1 MAPFNPPNTVL
12 SGFKERPEALLAQGD
27 KLYVGTATGS
37 LFIYEYNELS
47 ENGSTLVDTKKGL
60 SRRSID
66 QLGYIKDINSLVSL
80 SETIPTLYPLPSFT
94 PPTPLTRAKGALSFA
109 VHSSVQNLDPNE
121 AQGGAN
127 TAGRA
132 GPIPTM
138 VTQLIVGCRR
148 KVVIY
153 TWKDGEA
160 QEIQEAVLPHSPRV
174 VVFLDS
180 DNVCFAYSPTE
191 YALFSIS
198 KLTTLEVTTPIPSNT
213 SMGAFSGLTG
223 YMTLGLGAKAKPG
236 LVRLSDTE
244 ALIVKDNQGFI
255 IGTDGKQTKPVTI
268 DWPGPPD
275 EVAFVN
281 PYIFSI
287 LPPGTVPVPENGG
300 ASLPSGS
307 VPAASQPSL
316 IPSPV
321 VQVIS
326 SLTTQPVQTLPFPP
340 TSSASSPAT
349 CTIRLLTS
357 SPAAKAPIFLV
368 ATPSDRTVAISEGSS
383 IWHIRMRSWGDQID
397 ELVQRCLY
405 SDALSLL
412 DTLDKTLL
420 PDKDQR
426 RTQIRALHA
435 VSQFRLGKFDDAINS
450 FIELDLNPAKVV
462 ALYPERIA
470 GRLSVPPDDWIPL
483 FGGPAN
489 QQSLTPKND
498 DAMSTKSQ
506 NDSNESKEKLLEQ
519 SVSPAM
525 PVKAAVRRGA
535 AFVALLSSSKDK
547 DDDTVSISGKKK
559 VKQVDDFSRS
569 VDALWRYLTDRRPK
583 VAGALAAVH
592 IAPAQSHQWPFLS
605 ETSTEEL
612 FALPNIPL
620 LLLTPEQLVRFA
632 QIVDTALFKSYLVTQ
647 PALLGALCRLA
658 NWCEVSE
665 VEEELRAREKFAE
678 LIYLYNGKK
687 MHAKALNLLQQLSEK
702 ETDMRDKLDP
712 SISYLRKLGP
722 EYINQVFESSRWIF
736 EADRHMAFEIFT
748 SDDVELPRIQVTD
761 YLEKIDPT
769 ISTRYIEYLIDEK
782 GEESP
787 AFHDRLAELY
797 LNMTLSAR
805 KRGDEA
811 KELEVYSKLLR
822 FIDTTDHYRPDRLY
836 GLLSESLYE
845 ARAVLLGRMGRH
857 EHALELYVYKLKNYA
872 KAEEYC
878 RRIYNPN
885 GVTKSV
891 FLTLLRLYLRPTDKA
906 APNLLQ
912 PALDLI
918 SRHSPHLDSVETLQL
933 LPPLVTARDVRPF
946 LQEALRA
953 PIFDSHVIRDIH
965 KARSEQVA
973 RKLMLLES
981 RRVRVTDSRICP
993 QCHKRLGSSVI
1004 AVHAPRGEVTHY
1016 QCRDAFARRLLDPI
1030 RR

>member
-12 SGFKERPEALLAQGD
+12 SGFKERPEALLVQGD
-27 KLYVGTATGS
+27 KLYIGTATGS
-37 LFIYEYNELS
+37 LFIYEYNEFS
-47 ENGSTLVDTKKGL
+47 ENASTLVDTKKGL
-60 SRRSID
+60 SRRPID

-80 SETIPTLYPLPSFT
+80 SETIPTLYPLPSFA
-94 PPTPLTRAKGALSFA
+94 PPKPLTRAKGALTFA
-109 VHSSVQNLDPNE
+109 VHSSVHNLDQSD
-121 AQGGAN
+121 AQSRAH
-127 TAGRA
+127 TVGRT

-138 VTQLIVGCRR
+138 VTQLLVGCRR

-160 QEIQEAVLPHSPRV
+160 QEIKETILPHSPRV
-174 VVFLDS
+174 AVFLDS

-198 KLTTLEVTTPIPSNT
+198 KLTTLDVVTPIPANI
-213 SMGAFSGLTG
+213 SMGTFSGLTG
-223 YMTLGLGAKAKPG
+223 YMTLGLGVRAKPG

-255 IGTDGKQTKPVTI
+255 IGTDGKQTKPTTI
-268 DWPGPPD
+268 DWPSPPD

-300 ASLPSGS
+300 TSLPSGS
-307 VPAASQPSL
+307 APVAPQSAL

-326 SLTTQPVQTLPFPP
+326 SLTAQSVQTLPFPP
-340 TSSASSPAT
+340 TSSASSTAT
-349 CTIRLLTS
+349 CTIRLLAS
-357 SPAAKAPIFLV
+357 SPTAKAPIFLV
-368 ATPSDRTVAISEGSS
+368 ATPSDRTVATSEGSS
-383 IWHIRMRSWGDQID
+383 IWQIRMRSWGDQID

-412 DTLDKTLL
+412 DTLDKALL

-426 RTQIRALHA
+426 RTHIRALHA
-435 VSQFRLGKFDDAINS
+435 VSQFRLGKFDEAINS

-470 GRLSVPPDDWIPL
+470 GRLSVPPDDWISL
-483 FGGPAN
+483 FGGPTN
-489 QQSLTPKND
+489 QQSFTPKND
-498 DAMSTKSQ
+498 DTISTKSQ
-506 NDSNESKEKLLEQ
+506 NDSNESKEKLVEQ
-519 SVSPAM
+519 SASPAT
-525 PVKAAVRRGA
+525 PVRAAVRRGT

-547 DDDTVSISGKKK
+547 DDDTLSISGKKK

-583 VAGALAAVH
+583 VAGALAVLH
-592 IAPAQSHQWPFLS
+592 IAPAQSHQHR
-605 ETSTEEL
+605 
-612 FALPNIPL
+612 PNIPL
-620 LLLTPEQLVRFA
+620 PLLTLEQLVRFM
-632 QIVDTALFKSYLVTQ
+632 QIVDTVLFKSYLVTQ
-647 PALLGALCRLA
+647 PAFLGALCRLA

-687 MHAKALNLLQQLSEK
+687 MHAKALNLLQQL
-702 ETDMRDKLDP
+702 L
-712 SISYLRKLGP
+712 
-722 EYINQVFESSRWIF
+722 FESSRWIF
-736 EADRHMAFEIFT
+736 EKDRHMAFEIFT
-748 SDDVELPRIQVTD
+748 SDDVELPRTQVTD
-761 YLEKIDPT
+761 YLENIDPS

-782 GEESP
+782 GEESA
-787 AFHDRLAELY
+787 AFHDRLVELY

-811 KELEVYSKLLR
+811 NELEVYSKLLR

-836 GLLSESLYE
+836 GSLPENLYE

-878 RRIYNPN
+878 KRIYNPN
-885 GVTKSV
+885 GATRSI

-918 SRHSPHLDSVETLQL
+918 SRHSPRLDSVETLQL

-953 PIFDSHVIRDIH
+953 PIFDSHVIRNIH
-965 KARSEQVA
+965 KAQNEQVA

-1016 QCRDAFARRLLDPI
+1016 QCRDAFARRLVDPV

>member
-1 MAPFNPPNTVL
+1 MAPFYPPNTVL
-12 SGFKERPEALLAQGD
+12 SGFKERPEALLVQGD

-47 ENGSTLVDTKKGL
+47 ENRSTLVDTKKGL
-60 SRRSID
+60 SRRPID
-66 QLGYIKDINSLVSL
+66 QLGYIKDVNSLLSL
-80 SETIPTLYPLPSFT
+80 SESIPTLYPLPSFT
-94 PPTPLTRAKGALSFA
+94 PSTPLTRAKGALTFA
-109 VHSSVQNLDPNE
+109 IRSSVNNFDSSD

-127 TAGRA
+127 AVSRA
-132 GPIPTM
+132 GTVPTM
-138 VTQLIVGCRR
+138 MTQLVVGCRR

-153 TWKDGEA
+153 AWKDGEA
-160 QEIQEAVLPHSPRV
+160 QEIRETILPHSPRV
-174 VVFLDS
+174 AVFLDS
-180 DNVCFAYSPTE
+180 DNVCFAYSSTE

-198 KLTTLEVTTPIPSNT
+198 KLTTLDVTTPIPASI
-213 SMGAFSGLTG
+213 SMGAFSGLSG

-255 IGTDGKQTKPVTI
+255 IGTDGRQTKPVTI
-268 DWPGPPD
+268 DWPSPPD

-300 ASLPSGS
+300 TSLPSGS
-307 VPAASQPSL
+307 ALAAPQSSL

-326 SLTTQPVQTLPFPP
+326 SLTTQSVQTLPFPP
-340 TSSASSPAT
+340 TSSVSSAAM

-368 ATPSDRTVAISEGSS
+368 ATPSDRTVATSEGSS
-383 IWHIRMRSWGDQID
+383 IWQIRMRSWGDQID

-412 DTLDKTLL
+412 DTLDKALL

-426 RTQIRALHA
+426 RTHIRALHA

-470 GRLSVPPDDWIPL
+470 GRLSVPPDDWISL

-489 QQSLTPKND
+489 QQLLTSKND
-498 DAMSTKSQ
+498 DAISIKSQ
-506 NDSNESKEKLLEQ
+506 YEGNESKEKLLE
-519 SVSPAM
+519 SSPSLAT
-525 PVKAAVRRGA
+525 PVRAAVRRGTA
-535 AFVALLSSSKDK
+535 LVALLSSSKDK
-547 DDDTVSISGKKK
+547 DDDAVSISGKKK
-559 VKQVDDFSRS
+559 VKHVDDFSRS
-569 VDALWRYLTDRRPK
+569 VDSLWRYLTDRRPK

-612 FALPNIPL
+612 FTLPNIPL
-620 LLLTPEQLVRFA
+620 PLLTPEQLVRFA

-647 PALLGALCRLA
+647 PALLGALCRLP

-712 SISYLRKLGP
+712 SIFYLRKLGP

-736 EADRHMAFEIFT
+736 EEDRHMAFEIFT
-748 SDDVELPRIQVTD
+748 SDDVELPRTQVTD
-761 YLEKIDPT
+761 YLEKIDPA

-805 KRGDEA
+805 KRGEEA
-811 KELEVYSKLLR
+811 KAFEVYSKLLH

-836 GLLSESLYE
+836 GLLSENLYE

-857 EHALELYVYKLKNYA
+857 EHALELY
-872 KAEEYC
+872 AEG
-878 RRIYNPN
+878 RIYNTN
-885 GVTKSV
+885 GVSRSI

-918 SRHSPHLDSVETLQL
+918 SRHSPRLDSVETLQL
-933 LPPLVTARDVRPF
+933 LPPLVTAHG
-946 LQEALRA
+946 QALRA
-953 PIFDSHVIRDIH
+953 PIFDSHVVRDIH
-965 KARSEQVA
+965 KSRNEQVA

-981 RRVRVTDSRICP
+981 RRVRVTDSRM
-993 QCHKRLGSSVI
+993 
-1004 AVHAPRGEVTHY
+1004 GEVTHY
-1016 QCRDAFARRLLDPI
+1016 QCRDAFARRLLDPTRI
-1030 RR
+1030 

>member
-1 MAPFNPPNTVL
+1 
-12 SGFKERPEALLAQGD
+12 
-27 KLYVGTATGS
+27 
-37 LFIYEYNELS
+37 
-47 ENGSTLVDTKKGL
+47 
-60 SRRSID
+60 
-66 QLGYIKDINSLVSL
+66 
-80 SETIPTLYPLPSFT
+80 
-94 PPTPLTRAKGALSFA
+94 
-109 VHSSVQNLDPNE
+109 
-121 AQGGAN
+121 
-127 TAGRA
+127 
-132 GPIPTM
+132 
-138 VTQLIVGCRR
+138 
-148 KVVIY
+148 
-153 TWKDGEA
+153 
-160 QEIQEAVLPHSPRV
+160 
-174 VVFLDS
+174 
-180 DNVCFAYSPTE
+180 
-191 YALFSIS
+191 
-198 KLTTLEVTTPIPSNT
+198 
-213 SMGAFSGLTG
+213 
-223 YMTLGLGAKAKPG
+223 
-236 LVRLSDTE
+236 
-244 ALIVKDNQGFI
+244 
-255 IGTDGKQTKPVTI
+255 
-268 DWPGPPD
+268 
-275 EVAFVN
+275 
-281 PYIFSI
+281 
-287 LPPGTVPVPENGG
+287 
-300 ASLPSGS
+300 
-307 VPAASQPSL
+307 
-316 IPSPV
+316 
-321 VQVIS
+321 
-326 SLTTQPVQTLPFPP
+326 
-340 TSSASSPAT
+340 
-349 CTIRLLTS
+349 
-357 SPAAKAPIFLV
+357 
-368 ATPSDRTVAISEGSS
+368 
-383 IWHIRMRSWGDQID
+383 
-397 ELVQRCLY
+397 
-405 SDALSLL
+405 
-412 DTLDKTLL
+412 
-420 PDKDQR
+420 
-426 RTQIRALHA
+426 
-435 VSQFRLGKFDDAINS
+435 
-450 FIELDLNPAKVV
+450 
-462 ALYPERIA
+462 
-470 GRLSVPPDDWIPL
+470 
-483 FGGPAN
+483 
-489 QQSLTPKND
+489 
-498 DAMSTKSQ
+498 
-506 NDSNESKEKLLEQ
+506 
-519 SVSPAM
+519 
-525 PVKAAVRRGA
+525 
-535 AFVALLSSSKDK
+535 
-547 DDDTVSISGKKK
+547 
-559 VKQVDDFSRS
+559 
-569 VDALWRYLTDRRPK
+569 
-583 VAGALAAVH
+583 
-592 IAPAQSHQWPFLS
+592 
-605 ETSTEEL
+605 
-612 FALPNIPL
+612 
-620 LLLTPEQLVRFA
+620 
-632 QIVDTALFKSYLVTQ
+632 
-647 PALLGALCRLA
+647 
-658 NWCEVSE
+658 
-665 VEEELRAREKFAE
+665 
-678 LIYLYNGKK
+678 

-885 GVTKSV
+885 GVTKSA

-918 SRHSPHLDSVETLQL
+918 SRHSPRLDSVETLQL

>member
-1 MAPFNPPNTVL
+1 MAPFNPPNTIL
-12 SGFKERPEALLAQGD
+12 SGFKERPEALLVQGKRD
-27 KLYVGTATGS
+27 KLYVGTATGN

-60 SRRSID
+60 SRRPID

-80 SETIPTLYPLPSFT
+80 SETIPTLYPLPSFA
-94 PPTPLTRAKGALSFA
+94 PPKPLTRAKGALTFA
-109 VHSSVQNLDPNE
+109 VHSSVHNLDSSD
-121 AQGGAN
+121 AQGGAH
-127 TAGRA
+127 TVGT
-132 GPIPTM
+132 GTIPTM

-160 QEIQEAVLPHSPRV
+160 QEIRETVLPHSPRV
-174 VVFLDS
+174 AVFLDS

-198 KLTTLEVTTPIPSNT
+198 KLTTLDIITPIPANV

-223 YMTLGLGAKAKPG
+223 YMTLGLGARAKPG

-244 ALIVKDNQGFI
+244 ALIVKDDQGFI
-255 IGTDGKQTKPVTI
+255 IGTDGRQTKPTTI
-268 DWPGPPD
+268 DWPSPPD
-275 EVAFVN
+275 EIAFVN

-287 LPPGTVPVPENGG
+287 LPPGTVPVPNGG
-300 ASLPSGS
+300 TSLPSGGA
-307 VPAASQPSL
+307 PAAPQSSF

-326 SLTTQPVQTLPFPP
+326 SLTTQPVQTLSFPP
-340 TSSASSPAT
+340 TSSASSTAT
-349 CTIRLLTS
+349 CTIRLLTP
-357 SPAAKAPIFLV
+357 SPAAKASIFLV
-368 ATPSDRTVAISEGSS
+368 ATPSDRTVATSEGSS
-383 IWHIRMRSWGDQID
+383 IWQIRMRSWGDQID
-397 ELVQRCLY
+397 ELVERCLY

-420 PDKDQR
+420 PDKNQQR
-426 RTQIRALHA
+426 IHIRALHA

-470 GRLSVPPDDWIPL
+470 GRLSVSPDNWISL
-483 FGGPAN
+483 FGGPVN
-489 QQSLTPKND
+489 QQSLAPQND
-498 DAMSTKSQ
+498 DAISTKSQ
-506 NDSNESKEKLLEQ
+506 NEGNESKEKLLEQ
-519 SVSPAM
+519 SGSSAM
-525 PVKAAVRRGA
+525 PVRAAVRRGT

-547 DDDTVSISGKKK
+547 DDDVVSISGKKK

-583 VAGALAAVH
+583 VAGALAAVQ

-612 FALPNIPL
+612 FALPSIPL
-620 LLLTPEQLVRFA
+620 PLLTPEQLVRFA

-665 VEEELRAREKFAE
+665 VEEELRAREKFVE

-687 MHAKALNLLQQLSEK
+687 MHAKALNLLHQLSEK

-722 EYINQVFESSRWIF
+722 EYIDQVFESSRWIF
-736 EADRHMAFEIFT
+736 EEDRHMAFEIFT
-748 SDDVELPRIQVTD
+748 SDDVELPRTQVTD
-761 YLEKIDPT
+761 YLEKIDLS

-811 KELEVYSKLLR
+811 NELEVYLKLLH
-822 FIDTTDHYRPDRLY
+822 FIDVTYHYRPDRLY
-836 GLLSESLYE
+836 GLLPENLYE
-845 ARAVLLGRMGRH
+845 ARAVLLGRIGRH

-878 RRIYNPN
+878 KRIYNPN
-885 GVTKSV
+885 EITKSI

-918 SRHSPHLDSVETLQL
+918 SRHSPRLDSVETLQL
-933 LPPLVTARDVRPF
+933 LPPLVTAHDVRPF

-953 PIFDSHVIRDIH
+953 PIFDSHVIRNIH
-965 KARSEQVA
+965 KAQNEQVA

-1016 QCRDAFARRLLDPI
+1016 QCRDAFARRLVDPT

>member
-12 SGFKERPEALLAQGD
+12 SGFKERPEALLVQGD
-27 KLYVGTATGS
+27 KLYVGTAIGS

-60 SRRSID
+60 SRRPID
-66 QLGYIKDINSLVSL
+66 QLGYIKNINSLVSL
-80 SETIPTLYPLPSFT
+80 SESIPTLYPLPSFA
-94 PPTPLTRAKGALSFA
+94 PPTPLTRAKGALTFA
-109 VHSSVQNLDPNE
+109 VHSSVHDLDASD
-121 AQGGAN
+121 AQGGFN
-127 TAGRA
+127 TVGRA
-132 GPIPTM
+132 GRIPTM
-138 VTQLIVGCRR
+138 VTQLVVGCRR

-160 QEIQEAVLPHSPRV
+160 QEIRETILPHSPRV
-174 VVFLDS
+174 AVFLDS

-198 KLTTLEVTTPIPSNT
+198 KLTTLDVTTPIPANISI
-213 SMGAFSGLTG
+213 GAFSGLTG

-244 ALIVKDNQGFI
+244 ALIVKDSQGFI
-255 IGTDGKQTKPVTI
+255 IGTDGRRTNPATI

-287 LPPGTVPVPENGG
+287 LPPGTGERS
-300 ASLPSGS
+300 A
-307 VPAASQPSL
+307 PAAPQSSL

-326 SLTTQPVQTLPFPP
+326 SLTAQPVQTLPFPLTSP
-340 TSSASSPAT
+340 ASSAAT

-357 SPAAKAPIFLV
+357 SPVAKAPLFLV
-368 ATPSDRTVAISEGSS
+368 ATPGDRTVATSEGSS
-383 IWHIRMRSWGDQID
+383 IWQIRMKSWGDQID

-412 DTLDKTLL
+412 DTLDKALL

-426 RTQIRALHA
+426 RTYIRALHA

-506 NDSNESKEKLLEQ
+506 NDGNESKEKLLEQ
-519 SVSPAM
+519 SPSLAM
-525 PVKAAVRRGA
+525 LVRTAARRGT

-547 DDDTVSISGKKK
+547 DDDAVSISGRKK

-605 ETSTEEL
+605 ETTTEEL
-612 FALPNIPL
+612 FAQPNIPL
-620 LLLTPEQLVRFA
+620 PLLTPEQLVRFA

-687 MHAKALNLLQQLSEK
+687 MHAKALNLLHQLSEK
-702 ETDMRDKLDP
+702 ETDIRDKLNP
-712 SISYLRKLGP
+712 SMSYLRKLCP

-736 EADRHMAFEIFT
+736 EEDRHMAFEIFT
-748 SDDVELPRIQVTD
+748 SDDVELPRTQVTD

-787 AFHDRLAELY
+787 AFHDRLTELY

-805 KRGDEA
+805 KQGDEA

-836 GLLSESLYE
+836 GLLSENLYE
-845 ARAVLLGRMGRH
+845 ARAVLLGRMVRH
-857 EHALELYVYKLKNYA
+857 EHALELYVYKLKHYG

-878 RRIYNPN
+878 KRIYNSN
-885 GVTKSV
+885 GVTKSI
-891 FLTLLRLYLRPTDKA
+891 FLTLLRLYLRPTDKT
-906 APNLLQ
+906 APNLLR

-918 SRHSPHLDSVETLQL
+918 SRHSPRLDSVETLQL

-965 KARSEQVA
+965 KARNERVA

-993 QCHKRLGSSVI
+993 QCHKRLGSSFMLL
-1004 AVHAPRGEVTHY
+1004 GE
-1016 QCRDAFARRLLDPI
+1016 R
-1030 RR
+1030 

>member
-12 SGFKERPEALLAQGD
+12 SGFKERPEALLVQGD
-27 KLYVGTATGS
+27 KLYIGTATGS
-37 LFIYEYNELS
+37 LFIYEYNEFS
-47 ENGSTLVDTKKGL
+47 ENASTLVDTKKGL
-60 SRRSID
+60 SRRPID

-80 SETIPTLYPLPSFT
+80 SETIPTLYPLPSFA
-94 PPTPLTRAKGALSFA
+94 PPKPLTRAKGALTFA
-109 VHSSVQNLDPNE
+109 VHSSVHNL
-121 AQGGAN
+121 AQSDAQSGAH
-127 TAGRA
+127 TVGRT

-138 VTQLIVGCRR
+138 VTQLLVGCRR

-153 TWKDGEA
+153 TWKDGEG
-160 QEIQEAVLPHSPRV
+160 QEIKETILPHSPRIA
-174 VVFLDS
+174 VFLDS

-198 KLTTLEVTTPIPSNT
+198 KLTTLDVVTPIPANI
-213 SMGAFSGLTG
+213 SMGTFSGLTG
-223 YMTLGLGAKAKPG
+223 YMTLGLGVRAKPG

-255 IGTDGKQTKPVTI
+255 IGTDGRQTKPTTI
-268 DWPGPPD
+268 DWPSPPD

-300 ASLPSGS
+300 TSLSSGGAPVAPQS
-307 VPAASQPSL
+307 AL
-316 IPSPV
+316 TPSPV

-326 SLTTQPVQTLPFPP
+326 SLTAQSVQTLPFPP
-340 TSSASSPAT
+340 TSSASSAAT

-357 SPAAKAPIFLV
+357 SPAAKAPLFLV
-368 ATPSDRTVAISEGSS
+368 ATPSDRTVATSEGSS
-383 IWHIRMRSWGDQID
+383 IWQIRMRSWGDQID
-397 ELVQRCLY
+397 ELVQHCLY

-426 RTQIRALHA
+426 RTHIRALHA

-470 GRLSVPPDDWIPL
+470 GRLSVPPDDWISL
-483 FGGPAN
+483 FGGPTN
-489 QQSLTPKND
+489 QQSFTPKND
-498 DAMSTKSQ
+498 DTISTKSQ
-506 NDSNESKEKLLEQ
+506 NDSNESKEKLVEQ
-519 SVSPAM
+519 SASPAM
-525 PVKAAVRRGA
+525 PVKAAVRRGT

-547 DDDTVSISGKKK
+547 DDDTLSISGKKK

-583 VAGALAAVH
+583 VAGALAVLH

-605 ETSTEEL
+605 ETSIEEL
-612 FALPNIPL
+612 FSLPNIPL
-620 LLLTPEQLVRFA
+620 PLLTPEQLVRFA

-687 MHAKALNLLQQLSEK
+687 MHAKALNLLHQLSEK

-736 EADRHMAFEIFT
+736 EEDRHMAFEIFT
-748 SDDVELPRIQVTD
+748 SDDVELPRTQVTD
-761 YLEKIDPT
+761 YLENIDPS

-782 GEESP
+782 GEES
-787 AFHDRLAELY
+787 AVFHDRLAELY

-811 KELEVYSKLLR
+811 NELEVYSKLLR

-836 GLLSESLYE
+836 GSLPENLYE

-878 RRIYNPN
+878 KRIYNPN
-885 GVTKSV
+885 GATRSI

-918 SRHSPHLDSVETLQL
+918 SRHSPRLDSVETLQL

-953 PIFDSHVIRDIH
+953 PIFDSHVIRNIH
-965 KARSEQVA
+965 KARNEQVA

-1004 AVHAPRGEVTHY
+1004 AVHVPRGEVTHY
-1016 QCRDAFARRLLDPI
+1016 QCRDAFARRLVDPV

>member
-1 MAPFNPPNTVL
+1 MAPFYQPTTVL
-12 SGFKERPEALLAQGD
+12 SGFKERPEALLVQGD
-27 KLYVGTATGS
+27 RLYVGTATGS

-60 SRRSID
+60 SRRPID

-80 SETIPTLYPLPSFT
+80 SESIPTLYPLPSLVH
-94 PPTPLTRAKGALSFA
+94 PTPLTRAKGALSFA
-109 VHSSVQNLDPNE
+109 VHSSVHNLDPSDV
-121 AQGGAN
+121 QGGTN
-127 TAGRA
+127 IVGRA
-132 GPIPTM
+132 GLIPTM

-160 QEIQEAVLPHSPRV
+160 QDIRETVLPHSPRV

-198 KLTTLEVTTPIPSNT
+198 KLTTLDVTTPIPANT

-223 YMTLGLGAKAKPG
+223 YMTLGLGARAKPG

-255 IGTDGKQTKPVTI
+255 IGTDGRQTKPATI
-268 DWPGPPD
+268 DWPSPPD

-287 LPPGTVPVPENGG
+287 FPPGTVTVPENGG
-300 ASLPSGS
+300 TSTPSG
-307 VPAASQPSL
+307 VAPAASQSSL
-316 IPSPV
+316 IPSSV

-340 TSSASSPAT
+340 TSSASPAAN

-357 SPAAKAPIFLV
+357 SPAAKAPLFLV
-368 ATPSDRTVAISEGSS
+368 ATPSDRTVATTEGSS
-383 IWHIRMRSWGDQID
+383 IWQFRMRSWGEQID
-397 ELVQRCLY
+397 ELVQHCLY

-412 DTLDKTLL
+412 DTLDNALL

-426 RTQIRALHA
+426 RTHIRALHA

-462 ALYPERIA
+462 ALFPERIA
-470 GRLSVPPDDWIPL
+470 GRLSVSPDDWIPL

-489 QQSLTPKND
+489 QQSLMPKND
-498 DAMSTKSQ
+498 DTMSTKSH
-506 NDSNESKEKLLEQ
+506 NDNESKEKLLEQ
-519 SVSPAM
+519 SPSPAV
-525 PVKAAVRRGA
+525 PVRAPVRRGT
-535 AFVALLSSSKDK
+535 AFGVLLSSSKDR
-547 DDDTVSISGKKK
+547 DDDTASISGKKK

-592 IAPAQSHQWPFLS
+592 ITPAQSHQWPFLS

-620 LLLTPEQLVRFA
+620 TLLTPEQLVRFA

-687 MHAKALNLLQQLSEK
+687 MHAKALNLLHQLSEK

-736 EADRHMAFEIFT
+736 EENRDMAFEIFT
-748 SDDVELPRIQVTD
+748 SDDVELPRTQVTD

-769 ISTRYIEYLIDEK
+769 ISARYIEYLIDEK

-787 AFHDRLAELY
+787 TFHERLAELY

-805 KRGDEA
+805 KRGDEV
-811 KELEVYSKLLR
+811 KGSEVYSKLLR

-836 GLLSESLYE
+836 GLLSENLYE
-845 ARAVLLGRMGRH
+845 ARAVLQGRMGRH
-857 EHALELYVYKLKNYA
+857 EHALELYVYKLMNYA

-878 RRIYNPN
+878 KRIYNPH
-885 GVTKSV
+885 GVTRSI
-891 FLTLLRLYLRPTDKA
+891 FLTLLKLYLRPTDKA
-906 APNLLQ
+906 VPNLLQ

-918 SRHSPHLDSVETLQL
+918 SRHSPRLDSVETLQL

-965 KARSEQVA
+965 KARNEQVA

-1016 QCRDAFARRLLDPI
+1016 QCRDAFARR
-1030 RR
+1030 

>member
-1 MAPFNPPNTVL
+1 MAPFDPPTTVL
-12 SGFKERPEALLAQGD
+12 SGFKERPEALLVQGD
-27 KLYVGTATGS
+27 RLYVGTATGN
-37 LFIYEYNELS
+37 LFIYEHSELS
-47 ENGSTLVDTKKGL
+47 ENGSTLVDTKKAL
-60 SRRSID
+60 SRRPID
-66 QLGYIKDINSLVSL
+66 QLGYIKDVNSLVIL
-80 SETIPTLYPLPSFT
+80 SETIPTLYPLPSFA
-94 PPTPLTRAKGALSFA
+94 PPTPLTRAKGAFSFA
-109 VHSSVQNLDPNE
+109 VHSSVHNVAPSD

-127 TAGRA
+127 SVGRA

-148 KVVIY
+148 KVVVY

-160 QEIQEAVLPHSPRV
+160 QEVRETVLPHSPRV

-198 KLTTLEVTTPIPSNT
+198 KLTTLDITTPISASAS
-213 SMGAFSGLTG
+213 SMGAFSGITG
-223 YMTLGLGAKAKPG
+223 YMTLGLGSRAKPG

-255 IGTDGKQTKPVTI
+255 IGTDGKQTKPETI
-268 DWPGPPD
+268 DWPSPPD

-300 ASLPSGS
+300 TPPGS
-307 VPAASQPSL
+307 AAVAPQSSL

-340 TSSASSPAT
+340 TPVASPTAT

-357 SPAAKAPIFLV
+357 SPAAKAPLFLV
-368 ATPSDRTVAISEGSS
+368 TTPSDRTAATAEGSS
-383 IWHIRMRSWGDQID
+383 IWQFRMRSWGDQID

-405 SDALSLL
+405 SEALLLL
-412 DTLDKTLL
+412 DTLDQGLL

-426 RTQIRALHA
+426 RTHIRALHA

-489 QQSLTPKND
+489 QSLTPKND
-498 DAMSTKSQ
+498 DAMSTKSKDD
-506 NDSNESKEKLLEQ
+506 NASKEKLLEQ
-519 SVSPAM
+519 SPSPATAVRT
-525 PVKAAVRRGA
+525 PVRRGT
-535 AFVALLSSSKDK
+535 AFGALLSSSKDK
-547 DDDTVSISGKKK
+547 DDDTASISGRKK

-583 VAGALAAVH
+583 VAGALSAVH

-620 LLLTPEQLVRFA
+620 ALLTPEQLVRFA

-687 MHAKALNLLQQLSEK
+687 MHAKALNLLHQLSEK

-736 EADRHMAFEIFT
+736 KEDRDMAFQIFT
-748 SDDVELPRIQVTD
+748 SDDVELPRTQVTD

-769 ISTRYIEYLIDEK
+769 ISARYIEYLIDEK

-805 KRGDEA
+805 KRGDET
-811 KELEVYSKLLR
+811 KGSEVYSKLLR
-822 FIDTTDHYRPDRLY
+822 FIDSTDHYRPDRLY
-836 GLLSESLYE
+836 GLLSENLYE

-857 EHALELYVYKLKNYA
+857 DHALELYVYKLRDYS
-872 KAEEYC
+872 KAEDSTSAP
-878 RRIYNPN
+878 PN
-885 GVTKSV
+885 
-891 FLTLLRLYLRPTDKA
+891 KA

-918 SRHSPHLDSVETLQL
+918 SRHSPRLDSIETLQL

-946 LQEALRA
+946 LQEALRV
-953 PIFDSHVIRDIH
+953 PIFDTHVIRDVH
-965 KARSEQVA
+965 KARNEQVA

-981 RRVRVTDSRICP
+981 RRVKVTDSRICP

-1016 QCRDAFARRLLDPI
+1016 QCRDAFARRLNDPT
-1030 RR
+1030 R